1 MSTENYFDDQGSN
14 DTGSTQPVDNSI
26 VEVAKV
32 KSAQLRQNYIHETHE
47 AGKVSYR
54 FNIPPVDRPTLTA
67 TLTKYNYHP
76 GVVAKADTKEFKEWK
91 KAVEESSNAYTPNNL
106 YLDRF
111 EDPNSLWL
119 QGVEKPDGSLL
130 GINKPRFK
138 PTENTELKGEMA
150 VLQFSKKL
158 GIGDVLTIPLPH
170 SGICVTIKPP
180 MERDLIDFYSS
191 IFREKIFLGRMSAGL
206 TLTNMSVYINNRLFD
221 FIIKHVHNVNYSD
234 IPKEKLRDYLLIHDY
249 HVLAWGFAATMY
261 PNGFDYQ
268 RPCVEDIEKCNHV
281 ERETI
286 NLLKLLWVDNPSL
299 TQSQKETLF
308 ETRPNKLNIDNYR
321 KYITEHTRVKSAS
334 HALKNG
340 MTFFLRVPTFSEHV
354 SDGLG
359 WTNKINSAIDSLIVS
374 DPDEEEKAK
383 QELLQQYVSASL
395 LRQFSHWVDY
405 IEDDESNIVKDRDT
419 INNLLEVF
427 SSDDELR
434 TELTEAIMK
443 FKSSTTIALVGVPNY
458 ECANCKKEQNVEP
471 VNDRFVSVIPLD
483 VMQLFFTL
491 LTLRISKILER
502 A

>member
-1 MSTENYFDDQGSN
+1 MSTDNYFDDQS
-14 DTGSTQPVDNSI
+14 DEQPI
-26 VEVAKV
+26 VTVEAEQVAEIKV
-32 KSAQLRQNYIHETHE
+32 QNAQLRQSYIGETHE
-47 AGKVSYR
+47 PGKVSYR
-54 FNIPPVDRPTLTA
+54 FSIPPLDRPALNA
-67 TLTKYNYHP
+67 VLHKYNNHP
-76 GVVAKADTKEFKEWK
+76 GVIAKADTKEFKDWK
-91 KAVEESSNAYTPNNL
+91 RVVEESTDTYTPNDL

-111 EDPNSLWL
+111 QDPDAMWL

-138 PTENTELKGEMA
+138 QTENAELKGEMA

-221 FIIKHVHNVNYSD
+221 FIVKHVHSVNYGD

-249 HVLAWGFAATMY
+249 HILAWGFAATMY

-268 RPCVEDIEKCNHV
+268 RACVDDIEKCNHV

-299 TQSQKETLF
+299 TQAQKDILF
-308 ETRPNKLNIDNYR
+308 ETRPNKLTLDSYR
-321 KYITEHTRVKSAS
+321 KFITEHSKVKSAS
-334 HALKNG
+334 HTLKNG

-354 SDGLG
+354 VDGLG
-359 WTNKINSAIDSLIVS
+359 WTNKINTAVDSLIVS

-405 IEDDESNIVKDRDT
+405 IEDDESNVVKDRDT
-419 INNLLEVF
+419 INSLLEVF
-427 SSDDELR
+427 SSDDDLRGELNA
-434 TELTEAIMK
+434 AIMK
-443 FKSSTTIALVGVPNY
+443 FMANTTIALVGIPSY
-458 ECANCKKEQNVEP
+458 ECANCKKEQNTDP
-471 VNDRFVSVIPLD
+471 VNERFVSVIPLD